1 MKLAKRAKL
10 TALFSILILFAN
22 NPAGAAASDY
32 TKCPDTWKLTTTDDS
47 VLQRELAEAKVQLG
61 GNLAVS
67 IVSREIEDSGLWK
80 VFATEKYSS
89 GESNWLKLLELPM
102 RTNLKIEVKG
112 CPTALKIYSPMSIG
126 KLTVVKSSYSTL
138 YEDVLKALPQS
149 SVPADF
155 SNRLKSFNFKQLE
168 DSINLL
174 KQSVQSNIND
184 LKSGA
189 KNTIRGSYKYNDG
202 AKIRQSVLLSMN
214 PVGDQFISNS
224 FVGSIELLPER
235 LSCVVLGVN
244 IISPQV
250 AGPFKWITPNTTCDY
265 QLVAYLPTINTIFQI
280 DSVTIKTATTEI
292 NCVKGK
298 LVKQVAGINPKCP
311 AGYKKK

>member
-1 MKLAKRAKL
+1 VKLNKRSKL
-10 TALFSILILFAN
+10 IALFSILILCAN
-22 NPAGAAASDY
+22 NPVGAAANDY
-32 TKCPDTWKLTTTDDS
+32 TKCPDTWSLTTTDDS
-47 VLQRELAEAKVQLG
+47 VLQRELAEAKVRLG

-67 IVSREIEDSGLWK
+67 IVSREIEDSGSWK

-89 GESNWLKLLELPM
+89 GEANWLKLLELPM

-126 KLTVVKSSYSTL
+126 NLTLIKSSYSTL

-155 SNRLKSFNFKQLE
+155 SNRLKSYNFKQLE

-174 KQSVQSNIND
+174 KQTVQSNISD

-189 KNTIRGSYKYNDG
+189 NNTVRGSYKFNDG
-202 AKIRQSVLLSMN
+202 AKVRQSVLLTMN
-214 PVGDQFISNS
+214 PVGDAVISNPL
-224 FVGSIELLPER
+224 VGSVELLPER
-235 LSCVVLGVN
+235 LSCVVLGAN

-250 AGPFKWITPNTTCDY
+250 AGPFKWITPNKTCNY
-265 QLVAYLPTINTIFQI
+265 QLVAYLPTINTMFQI
-280 DSVTIKTATTEI
+280 DSITIQTATTEI
-292 NCVKGK
+292 NCIKGK
-298 LVKQVAGINPKCP
+298 LVKKVAGINPKCP